1 MLFRSRTY
9 ESNGASFLEVKTRR
23 GDHTVKDR
31 LPGLHLHN
39 GRLDD
44 DGAAIVSPAAGR
56 EVLSESERAEED
68 VMLGIRL
75 AEGIEVPRGVSPAVV
90 AGFIADGL
98 VVPAVALRGRL
109 VLTLKGRLLADT
121 VTRKLWDAQDL

>member
-1 MLFRSRTY
+1 
-9 ESNGASFLEVKTRR
+9 
-23 GDHTVKDR
+23 
-31 LPGLHLHN
+31 
-39 GRLDD
+39 
-44 DGAAIVSPAAGR
+44 
-56 EVLSESERAEED
+56 
-68 VMLGIRL
+68 MLGIRL